1 MRFNHYRQHHN
12 YEGYPMFN
20 VSIIVPVYK
29 SEQYLA
35 SCLDSLAKQTLENV
49 EVIVVID
56 ASPDSCAAIAGEYC
70 LNYPERFRKI
80 VLEKN
85 VGVSMA
91 RNIAMQSAQGEYI
104 GFVDSDDY
112 AEANMFELM
121 FSEALNSNADVV
133 SCQMRS
139 FETHDSSVEYHNLPT
154 KEYYDDT
161 FVTNKLFRR
170 VYLLSKQINF
180 YSNVIFEDEP
190 FAYTARFATDN
201 LAEVNQVLYNYRMSP
216 EGLCRGDNHG
226 RFNLYDKQ
234 LMLAR
239 FLADMERRGAI
250 DAHAEE
256 LLQCLANHALSALY
270 YHISAIDLVGFF
282 SFVDHLVIKYQLL
295 ERAGD
300 CSQDYKVSRYL
311 KFRGSAP
318 RIILLSYFVK
328 ARQAKQ
334 KFLDNIDLANLTA
347 QGAK

>member
-1 MRFNHYRQHHN
+1 
-12 YEGYPMFN
+12 MFN

-35 SCLDSLAKQTLENV
+35 SCLDSLAKQTLEHV

-56 ASPDSCAAIAGEYC
+56 GSPDNSAVIAGNYC
-70 LNYPERFRKI
+70 LQYPERFRKI
-80 VLEKN
+80 VLEQN
-85 VGVSMA
+85 VGVSVA

-112 AEANMFELM
+112 VEANMFELM
-121 FSEALNSNADVV
+121 FSEALNTNADVV

-139 FETHDSSVEYHNLPT
+139 FETHASLIEYHNIPT
-154 KEYYDDT
+154 KEYYEDT

-190 FAYTARFATDN
+190 FAYTARFSTEN

-216 EGLCRGDNHG
+216 EGLCRGENHG

-239 FLADMERRGAI
+239 FLADMDRRGAI
-250 DAHAEE
+250 DKHADE

-270 YHISAIDLVGFF
+270 YHISVIDLVGFF
-282 SFVDHLVIKYQLL
+282 SFIDHLVGKYQLL
-295 ERAGD
+295 ARCTDTGEE
-300 CSQDYKVSRYL
+300 YKVSRYL
-311 KFRGSAP
+311 KFRGSAT
-318 RIILLSYFVK
+318 RIILLAYWVK
-328 ARQAKQ
+328 ARQAQ
-334 KFLDNIDLANLTA
+334 QQLLDYIQPMGLST
-347 QGAK
+347 QGAKS

>member
-1 MRFNHYRQHHN
+1 
-12 YEGYPMFN
+12 MFN

-35 SCLDSLAKQTLENV
+35 SCLSSLAKQTLEHV

-56 ASPDSCAAIAGEYC
+56 ASPDNCAAIAGEFC
-70 LNYPERFRKI
+70 IQYPERFRKI

-112 AEANMFELM
+112 AEPNMFELM
-121 FSEALNSNADVV
+121 FCKALTTNADVV

-139 FETHDSSVEYHNLPT
+139 FETHASSVEYHNIPT

-190 FAYTARFATDN
+190 FAYTARFATEN
-201 LAEVNQVLYNYRMSP
+201 VAEVNQVLYNYRMSP

-250 DAHAEE
+250 EGHAAE

-270 YHISAIDLVGFF
+270 YHISAVDLLGFF
-282 SFVDHLVIKYQLL
+282 SFIDHLVGKYRLL
-295 ERAGD
+295 ERCAVVP
-300 CSQDYKVSRYL
+300 QDYKVSRYL
-311 KFRGSAP
+311 KFRGSATQ
-318 RIILLSYFVK
+318 IVLLSYWVK
-328 ARQAKQ
+328 ARQFKQ
-334 KFLDNIDLANLTA
+334 QFSVGLLSPSLSSE
-347 QGAK
+347 GAK